1 MEPKIILECNCFLG
15 ESPYWHKGSNS
26 FFWVDIEGGIL
37 YKYHMTTKNTKHW
50 KFNHKLSLVIEGEND
65 NLILEANGANSEIFF
80 KQKNNEI
87 YKLSDFL
94 SVAKEL
100 DIIVK
105 QQEITMQEQENTI
118 NSLIARIEKLENR

>member
-1 MEPKIILECNCFLG
+1 
-15 ESPYWHKGSNS
+15 
-26 FFWVDIEGGIL
+26 
-37 YKYHMTTKNTKHW
+37 MTTQIPKTENGTGLTKTCD
-50 KFNHKLSLVIEGEND
+50 FNPSRKSWRIYTHKLTTLEND

>member
-1 MEPKIILECNCFLG
+1 MDANKATKRRLNNEVLSAVKQESIQIPKTENG
-15 ESPYWHKGSNS
+15 T
-26 FFWVDIEGGIL
+26 GI
-37 YKYHMTTKNTKHW
+37 TKTCD
-50 KFNHKLSLVIEGEND
+50 FNPSRKSWRIYTHKLTTLEND